1 MSNESKR
8 YVFNDNAK
16 WSKVILCMPYVL
28 REIEISIKD
37 NKGKSHKTNLSG
49 DERDFLLVVIMAYD
63 MNALQYKQAD
73 ECITMLS
80 YEDIARQLK
89 CSRSKAY
96 RICSRLIENK
106 LLICSNKDN
115 RKGTSKSAYIPN
127 VETLQKHIKNYL
139 EKYPEYK
146 I

>member
-1 MSNESKR
+1 
-8 YVFNDNAK
+8 
-16 WSKVILCMPYVL
+16 
-28 REIEISIKD
+28 
-37 NKGKSHKTNLSG
+37 
-49 DERDFLLVVIMAYD
+49 

-96 RICSRLIENK
+96 RICSRLIENN

-127 VETLQKHIKNYL
+127 VETLQKHIFGEIPRIQNIVLSVSYRVEHSVSHRMKQ
-139 EKYPEYK
+139 
-146 I
+146 